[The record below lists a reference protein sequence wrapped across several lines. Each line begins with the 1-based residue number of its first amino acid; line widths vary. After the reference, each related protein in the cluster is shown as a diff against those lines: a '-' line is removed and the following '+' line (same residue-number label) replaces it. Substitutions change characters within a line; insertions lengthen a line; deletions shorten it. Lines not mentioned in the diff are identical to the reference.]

1 MVGMQMTVAQC
12 GTGVGVI
19 GEGACRFE
27 TACGGFAVGGG
38 GSWAKGDS
46 GGLIFNG
53 LECFLRKVFF
63 SIPLYIHE
71 SPQNK
76 K

>member
-1 MVGMQMTVAQC
+1 MRMMAVRR

-19 GEGACRFE
+19 GEGAHHFE
-27 TACGGFAVGGG
+27 TACGGFAVGGS
-38 GSWAKGDS
+38 GSWAKGGS
-46 GGLIFNG
+46 SSLIFNG
-53 LECFLRKVFF
+53 LECFLHKVSF